1 VANLLQLQNGS
12 KAYGAKL
19 LFNEA
24 TFAINEG
31 EHVGVIGPNGA
42 GKTTLFKIL
51 TDLEVLDK
59 GVVTRSKS
67 LRIGYLPQHDKWG
80 AEETVEEYLSKDC
93 VTPLWELKGL
103 AKGLGLTDEI
113 FERPILSLSG
123 GYRMRC
129 KLLYLIGQEPN
140 LMLLDEPTN
149 YLDLETLVVLENFL
163 QSYRGAF
170 LLISHDR
177 EFLRRTADHILEVEA
192 GEIVKFN
199 GTIEDYFEQKE
210 MLRSQLAARAMSLQ
224 EKRKEILDFVARF
237 GAKASKASQAQSRLK
252 SLQKMETIE
261 LKPLPVSAAI
271 HLPPP
276 IKTGKLILNLK
287 HVNLGYGEKI
297 ILKNVNFM
305 LQKGDHLAVVGLNG
319 AGKSTLLK
327 ALADILPPIQGHV
340 EVGPMVTI
348 GYYAQHVAESLNP
361 TDAVLDAMSRDA
373 HPDVTR
379 QEALN
384 LAGSLLFSGDSIKK
398 KVSVLSGGEK
408 ARVALGRI
416 LLQRCP
422 CLILDEPTNHLDFQ
436 TVEALTQALV
446 RYEGTV
452 VVVSHDRSF
461 VRRIG
466 TKILEIRRGSVELYP
481 GTYDDYVWSVQQ
493 GVLSDRLHEDLPTRP
508 SQTEAPKENSSK
520 ENYPKE
526 NYPKENY
533 KDKKKNLDRLLRQ
546 AERRIEEIDKLLPT
560 QQAKLHHLS
569 DKLASVVGLEAQKV
583 IQEMGEIQAQID
595 TLEAE
600 WLTMSEQ
607 REQAHAEIKD
617 LGAR

>member
-1 VANLLQLQNGS
+1 VSNLLQLQEGS

-19 LFNEA
+19 LFNDA

-51 TDLEVLDK
+51 TEQETLDH
-59 GVVTRSKS
+59 GVVIRSKS
-67 LRIGYLPQHDKWG
+67 LRIGYLAQHESWG
-80 AEETVEEYLSKDC
+80 ETETIEEYLGKDC
-93 VTPLWELKGL
+93 ITPLWELKSL
-103 AKGLGLTDEI
+103 AQGLGLSEEM
-113 FERPILSLSG
+113 FSQPVRSLSG

-149 YLDLETLVVLENFL
+149 YLDLETLMVLENFL
-163 QSYRGAF
+163 QSYKGAF

-177 EFLRRTADHILEVEA
+177 EFLRRTADHILEVEG
-192 GEIVKFN
+192 GEITKFN

-210 MLRSQLAARAMSLQ
+210 LLRAQLQARALSLQ

-237 GAKASKASQAQSRLK
+237 GAKATKASQAQSRLK
-252 SLQKMETIE
+252 MLDRMESIE
-261 LKPLPVSAAI
+261 LKPLPVGAAI
-271 HLPPP
+271 HLPSPT
-276 IKTGKLILNLK
+276 KTGKLILNLK
-287 HVNLGYGEKI
+287 GADLGYGEKVV
-297 ILKNVNFM
+297 LKNVRFL
-305 LQKGDHLAVVGLNG
+305 LQNGDHLAVVGLNG

-327 ALADILPPIQGHV
+327 ALAGLLSPLRGEIETGYQV
-340 EVGPMVTI
+340 SI
-348 GYYAQHVAESLNP
+348 GYFAQHVAENLRSGD
-361 TDAVLDAMSRDA
+361 TVLDAMMRDA

-384 LAGSLLFSGDSIKK
+384 LAGSLLFSGDDVQKK
-398 KVSVLSGGEK
+398 ISVLSGGEK

-466 TKILEIRRGSVELYP
+466 TKILEIRNGSVELYP
-481 GTYDDYVWSVQQ
+481 GTYDDYVWSIQK
-493 GVLSDRLHEDLPTRP
+493 GALGEIRAS
-508 SQTEAPKENSSK
+508 EAATQKTGRSSAGPCATFSEAENASV
-520 ENYPKE
+520 PV
-526 NYPKENY
+526 NY
-533 KDKKKNLDRLLRQ
+533 KERKKALDRSLRQ
-546 AERRIEEIDKLLPT
+546 AERGLEEIDKTLPSLHEKLQT
-560 QQAKLHHLS
+560 LSDRIAQSSGAEATSLIQEIGELQAKIDSLES
-569 DKLASVVGLEAQKV
+569 D
-583 IQEMGEIQAQID
+583 
-595 TLEAE
+595 
-600 WLTMSEQ
+600 WLTLSEQ
-607 REQAHAEIKD
+607 KEQAETQIRE
-617 LGAR
+617 LTGGV

>member
-1 VANLLQLQNGS
+1 
-12 KAYGAKL
+12 
-19 LFNEA
+19 
-24 TFAINEG
+24 
-31 EHVGVIGPNGA
+31 
-42 GKTTLFKIL
+42 
-51 TDLEVLDK
+51 
-59 GVVTRSKS
+59 
-67 LRIGYLPQHDKWG
+67 
-80 AEETVEEYLSKDC
+80 
-93 VTPLWELKGL
+93 
-103 AKGLGLTDEI
+103 
-113 FERPILSLSG
+113 
-123 GYRMRC
+123 
-129 KLLYLIGQEPN
+129 
-140 LMLLDEPTN
+140 
-149 YLDLETLVVLENFL
+149 
-163 QSYRGAF
+163 
-170 LLISHDR
+170 
-177 EFLRRTADHILEVEA
+177 
-192 GEIVKFN
+192 
-199 GTIEDYFEQKE
+199 
-210 MLRSQLAARAMSLQ
+210 MSLQ

-252 SLQKMETIE
+252 SLDKMETIE
-261 LKPLPVSAAI
+261 LKALPVNASI
-271 HLPPP
+271 NLPAP
-276 IKTGKLILNLK
+276 IKTGRLILNLK
-287 HVNLGYGEKI
+287 NVDLGYGEKV

-305 LQKGDHLAVVGLNG
+305 LEKGDHLAVVGLNG

-327 ALADILPPIQGHV
+327 ALADLLPPLHGEV
-340 EVGPMVTI
+340 EIGPLVTI
-348 GYYAQHVAESLNP
+348 GYFAQHVAESLTS
-361 TDAVLDAMSRDA
+361 TDTVLEAMSRDA

-384 LAGSLLFSGDSIKK
+384 LAGSLLFSGDAVKK

-446 RYEGTV
+446 KYQGTV

-466 TKILEIRRGSVELYP
+466 TKILEIRKGSVELYP
-481 GTYDDYVWSVQQ
+481 GSYDDYVWSVQQ

-508 SQTEAPKENSSK
+508 SRTETPKENSSR
-520 ENYPKE
+520 ENSS
-526 NYPKENY
+526 KENY

-560 QQAKLHHLS
+560 QQTKLHHLS

-583 IQEMGEIQAQID
+583 IKEMGEIQAQID
-595 TLEAE
+595 SLEAE

-607 REQAHAEIKD
+607 REQSQAEIKD